1 MSDTISNK
9 ITNIFSGSMKGIL
22 FNVLKIFIAAGLL
35 VYIVVKV
42 NFREIIEAL
51 KNADIVLIS
60 IASALVFLNIYLQFL
75 KWKITCEYLLNEKN
89 NKKIFLSL
97 FYGFSGGV
105 FTPARIGEYFGRAVA
120 FRDKTL
126 LKVTIASF
134 IDKLF
139 PLMVVVA
146 CGSLAS
152 ILFLHYYYHVSVYLT
167 SSLFILLAVMFNLA
181 YMFMLDQGFWDNIL
195 FARISKHPKFKK
207 FMDNIVILKNLDKL
221 YSTKM
226 VIISIG
232 FYVCYIFQFALLAAA
247 FTRHTDYIH
256 YVWAGNLI
264 IFSKSIIP
272 PVSLGELGIREG
284 ASIFFLQQFGETA
297 VAGFNAS
304 IFLFLINVLI
314 PSVTG
319 FFLLFRKND
328 N

>member
-1 MSDTISNK
+1 MSYPISNK
-9 ITNIFSGSMKGIL
+9 ITNLLSGSMKGIL
-22 FNVLKIFIAAGLL
+22 FNILKIIIAVGLL
-35 VYIVVKV
+35 GYIVLKV

-51 KNADIVLIS
+51 KHADIFLIS
-60 IASALVFLNIYLQFL
+60 ITAALAFLNIYLQFL
-75 KWKITCEYLLNEKN
+75 KWKITCGYLLNEKSK
-89 NKKIFLSL
+89 KKIFLSL

-120 FRDKTL
+120 FKDKSL
-126 LKVTIASF
+126 LQVTIASF

-139 PLMVVVA
+139 PLMVVVS

-167 SSLFILLAVMFNLA
+167 GSLFILLAVMFYLA
-181 YMFMLDQGFWDNIL
+181 YIFMMDPRSWNNVL
-195 FARISKHPKFKK
+195 FTRISRHPKFQK
-207 FMDNIVILKNLDKL
+207 FLDNIGILKNLDRL
-221 YSTKM
+221 FSTKM
-226 VIISIG
+226 ILISVG

-247 FTRHTDYIH
+247 FTHHHDYTH
-256 YVWAGNLI
+256 YIWAGNLI

-304 IFLFLINVLI
+304 IFLFFINVLI
-314 PSVTG
+314 PSMTG
-319 FFLLFRKND
+319 LLLLFRKND

>member
-1 MSDTISNK
+1 MTYSVSNK
-9 ITNIFSGSMKGIL
+9 INNILSGSMKGIL
-22 FNVLKIFIAAGLL
+22 FNILKIIIAAGLL
-35 VYIVVKV
+35 GYIVLKV
-42 NFREIIEAL
+42 NFREITEAL
-51 KNADIVLIS
+51 KHANLTLIAITAGLAIV
-60 IASALVFLNIYLQFL
+60 NIYLQYL
-75 KWKITCEYLLNEKN
+75 KWKITCVHLLNENSK
-89 NKKIFLSL
+89 KKIFLSL

-120 FRDKTL
+120 FRDKSL

-139 PLMVVVA
+139 PLMVVVS

-167 SSLFILLAVMFNLA
+167 GSFFILLIVMFYLA
-181 YMFMLDQGFWDNIL
+181 YLFMMDPRFWNNIL
-195 FARISKHPKFKK
+195 FARISKHPKFQK
-207 FMDNIVILKNLDKL
+207 FLDNLGIIKELDQL
-221 YSTKM
+221 YATKM
-226 VIISIG
+226 VMLSIG

-247 FTRHTDYIH
+247 FTHHTDYIH

-264 IFSKSIIP
+264 IFSKSVLP

-297 VAGFNAS
+297 AAGFNAS
-304 IFLFLINVLI
+304 IFLFFINVLI
-314 PSVTG
+314 PSITG
-319 FFLLFRKND
+319 FVLLFRKND

>member
-1 MSDTISNK
+1 MISNK
-9 ITNIFSGSMKGIL
+9 TTNLISGSMKGIL
-22 FNVLKIFIAAGLL
+22 FNILKIIIAVGLL
-35 VYIVVKV
+35 GYIVLKV

-51 KNADIVLIS
+51 KNIDISLLTIAAVLVIPN
-60 IASALVFLNIYLQFL
+60 IFLQYL
-75 KWKITCEYLLNEKN
+75 KWKITCKYLLNEISH
-89 NKKIFLSL
+89 KKIFLSL

-120 FRDKTL
+120 FRDKSL
-126 LKVTIASF
+126 LQVTIATF

-139 PLMVVVA
+139 PLMVVVS

-167 SSLFILLAVMFNLA
+167 GSFFILLAALFYFA
-181 YMFMLDQGFWDNIL
+181 YMFMLDPRFWNSVL
-195 FARISKHPKFKK
+195 FTRISKHPKFQK
-207 FMDNIVILKNLDKL
+207 FLDNIVILKKLDRIF
-221 YSTKM
+221 STKM
-226 VIISIG
+226 VLISIG

-247 FTRHTDYIH
+247 FTHHTDYIH
-256 YVWAGNLI
+256 YIWAGNLI

-284 ASIFFLQQFGETA
+284 ASIFFLQQFGESA

-304 IFLFLINVLI
+304 IFLFFINVLI
-314 PSVTG
+314 PSITG
-319 FFLLFRKND
+319 LLLLFRKND

>member
-1 MSDTISNK
+1 MDDTISNK
-9 ITNIFSGSMKGIL
+9 LTNLFSGSMKGIL
-22 FNVLKIFIAAGLL
+22 FNILKIIIAGGLL
-35 VYIVVKV
+35 TYIVVKV

-51 KNADIVLIS
+51 KNANLFLIY
-60 IASALVFLNIYLQFL
+60 IACALVFLNVYLQYL
-75 KWKITCEYLLNEKN
+75 KWKITCEYLLNEKSK
-89 NKKIFLSL
+89 KKIFLSL

-139 PLMVVVA
+139 PLMVVVS

-152 ILFLHYYYHVSVYLT
+152 ILFLHYYYTVSVYLT
-167 SSLFILLAVMFNLA
+167 SSLFILLAVMFYLA
-181 YMFMLDQGFWDNIL
+181 YIFMLDPRFWDNIL

-207 FMDNIVILKNLDKL
+207 VLDNISILKNLDRL
-221 YSTKM
+221 YSSKM
-226 VIISIG
+226 VLISIS

-256 YVWAGNLI
+256 YIWAGNLI

-284 ASIFFLQQFGETA
+284 ASIFFLQQFGESA

-319 FFLLFRKND
+319 MLLLFRKND